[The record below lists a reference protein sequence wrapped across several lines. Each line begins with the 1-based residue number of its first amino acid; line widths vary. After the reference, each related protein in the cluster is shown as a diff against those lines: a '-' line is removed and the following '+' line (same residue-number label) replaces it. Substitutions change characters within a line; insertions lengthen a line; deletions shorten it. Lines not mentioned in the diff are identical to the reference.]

1 MLDDQSHA
9 APAGAPQGGR
19 GVAPAI
25 YSRPQGDVVLAVV
38 PPYLSLPWLGA
49 GIPLLSALL
58 EQAGILTRVV
68 RFLDDPYS
76 SPPEVVAQAS
86 LMHWSDAPLPERAA
100 RMQEIAERN
109 SEFFELILSRL
120 LAGPERVFGF
130 SVWRINADVVLE
142 VTRQLKLR
150 RPDAY
155 IMLGGP
161 EASEATDDLKRE
173 WIDAVVTGAAEGVV
187 CSVASSFVEKRP
199 ADAAVWENVWLNPLH
214 AADPHLVRKRAEIPP
229 IPRIDY
235 TRLVPLH
242 LGDPSP
248 EIPMLL
254 NVGCPFRCSF
264 CVNTTLYPE
273 LEWGST
279 QRLVEE
285 MGEVARVWK
294 ESFEDGAAPPYQ
306 IMMCDAALNGRPA
319 QFDQLC
325 EEMIAADWPL
335 RPAKVRGYYII
346 DVRMTEKSVRLAVA
360 AGFKEG
366 IFGLETANP
375 RLRRI
380 VKKPGSAEQVAQALQ
395 TIRDAGEGNFKLSCG
410 IIVGWPDE
418 TEEEFYE
425 TVAFVDW
432 AVALGVITSLTVH
445 PLFRT
450 TAAMGEGLL
459 GDAEGDTRGLRW
471 RTPTAGG
478 SVIVRARRFFHVF
491 EHFHKIIKIESSLP
505 TDIAVR
511 IMFDQTPDSFWRHW
525 IEEHGYGTLAAT
537 PRDAT
542 ADSRPTNGAQPA
554 DAAASATG
562 KRSDERT
569 AAAAMD
575 SAFLTEVERHLV
587 PGLTRAVGKR
597 WRLELV
603 SVLPGT
609 PDAAVMRFVSAAGD
623 RSMAFLIE
631 ARDDDRQA
639 YARTAQF
646 NLSYLSEF
654 AGTPGTFDKPLMD
667 LLVATITANE
677 NGWGLRPAAT
687 PRDSERPYSP
697 HAPGQ

>member
-1 MLDDQSHA
+1 MLDDQSH
-9 APAGAPQGGR
+9 PLPSGGLR
-19 GVAPAI
+19 PGLRVAPAI
-25 YSRPQGDVVLAVV
+25 YSRPRGDVVLAVL

-58 EQAGILTRVV
+58 EQAGMLTRVV

-86 LMHWSDAPLPERAA
+86 LMHWSDAPLDERAA
-100 RMQEIAERN
+100 RMQEIADRN
-109 SEFFELILSRL
+109 AEFFERILSRL

-142 VTRQLKLR
+142 VARRLKLE

-161 EASEATDDLKRE
+161 EASEATDDLRRE
-173 WIDAVVTGAAEGVV
+173 SIDVVVTGAAEGVV
-187 CSVASSFVEKRP
+187 CNVATSLLEGRP
-199 ADAAVWENVWLNPLH
+199 GDAAVWENVWVNPRH
-214 AADPHLVRKRAEIPP
+214 AVAEQLIRKRPEVPP

-248 EIPMLL
+248 QIPMLL
-254 NVGCPFRCSF
+254 NIGCPFRCSF

-273 LEWGST
+273 LEWGSP
-279 QRLVEE
+279 QRLLDE
-285 MGEVARVWK
+285 MLEVSRLWA
-294 ESFEDGAAPPYQ
+294 ESFEEGAAPPYQ

-319 QFDQLC
+319 QFEQLC
-325 EEMIAADWPL
+325 ELMIDADWAQ
-335 RPAKVRGYYII
+335 RPEKVRGYFII
-346 DVRMTEKSVRLAVA
+346 DVRVTERSVRLAVA
-360 AGFKEG
+360 AGFKEC
-366 IFGLETANP
+366 IFGLETASP

-395 TIRDAGEGNFKLSCG
+395 TVRDAGEGNLKLSCG

-425 TVAFVDW
+425 TIAFVDW

-450 TAAMGEGLL
+450 SAAMGEGLL
-459 GDAEGDTRGLRW
+459 GDAEGDVRGLRW

-478 SVIVRARRFFHVF
+478 SVTVRARRFFHVF
-491 EHFHKIIKIESSLP
+491 EHFHNLIKIESSLP

-511 IMFDQTPDSFWRHW
+511 IMFDQVPSPFWQRW
-525 IEEHGYGTLAAT
+525 VEEHGYGTEAAT
-537 PRDAT
+537 PVAIRAE
-542 ADSRPTNGAQPA
+542 ARPANGAALAQP
-554 DAAASATG
+554 DAPAQDEPSEGSAAKAVET
-562 KRSDERT
+562 
-569 AAAAMD
+569 
-575 SAFLTEVERHLV
+575 AFLAEVERRLV
-587 PGLTRAVGKR
+587 PSLTDAVGDR
-597 WRLELV
+597 WRLKEV
-603 SVLPGT
+603 SELPGT
-609 PDAAVMRFVSAAGD
+609 PEAAVMQFVSAGGA
-623 RSMAFLIE
+623 RSMAFVIE
-631 ARDDDRQA
+631 ARNDARQA

-654 AGTPGTFDKPLMD
+654 AGSRGTFDKPLME
-667 LLVATITANE
+667 LLITTIAANE
-677 NGWGLRPAAT
+677 ERWVPPADAALRT
-687 PRDSERPYSP
+687 LS
-697 HAPGQ
+697 G